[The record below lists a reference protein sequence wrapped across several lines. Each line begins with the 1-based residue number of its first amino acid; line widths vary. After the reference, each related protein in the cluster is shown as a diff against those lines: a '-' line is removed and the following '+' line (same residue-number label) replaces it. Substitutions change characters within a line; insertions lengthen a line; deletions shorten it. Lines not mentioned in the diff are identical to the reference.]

1 MIFTKVRSMD
11 LDYSEIGKRIANR
24 RKQLKLKQAEVEE
37 KADIGYKYLSN
48 IERGLSIPSTEV
60 IMRLALALETTPDE
74 FLVGTARDT
83 GERWREVAELLRDM
97 DDRHLELAGSL
108 LAWLKQQPL

>member
-11 LDYSEIGKRIANR
+11 LDYSKSKRIANR

-60 IMRLALALETTPDE
+60 IMRLAMALETTPDE
-74 FLVGTARDT
+74 FLVGTARNT

-97 DDRHLELAGSL
+97 DEKQLALAGSL
-108 LAWLKQQPL
+108 LAWLRQQSL